1 MTVTTLKR
9 KPRAAAEP
17 VKSTLWIPPSA
28 RLKTKHA
35 ADPRPTILDAVGEL
49 EDLELFHNRVL
60 VYVYKRPNEAT
71 LGGKTFFLADK
82 TVGEDEF
89 QGIVGLVL
97 KKGPAAFKDD
107 DRNNFYGCNVE
118 RGDWVFFRASDGIR
132 MLVNGQLCRRIED
145 VHIEGR
151 IPHPDYVY

>member
-1 MTVTTLKR
+1 MTATALKR
-9 KPRAAAEP
+9 KPHTEP
-17 VKSTLWIPPSA
+17 AKPTLWVPPSA

-35 ADPRPTILDAVGEL
+35 TDPRPAILDAIGEL

-97 KKGPAAFKDD
+97 KKGPAAFRDD
-107 DRNNFYGCNVE
+107 
-118 RGDWVFFRASDGIR
+118 
-132 MLVNGQLCRRIED
+132 
-145 VHIEGR
+145 
-151 IPHPDYVY
+151 